1 MNKNYFIYFLTNK
14 SNTLYIGVTNNL
26 QKRIFQHK
34 NKLIKGFTSQYNLS
48 KLIYFEQYK
57 DINDAIKREKE
68 LKGLLRKKKM
78 KLIKS
83 KNPNFE
89 DLSFKYNLSQ
99 TS

>member
-1 MNKNYFIYFLTNK
+1 MNKNYYIYFLTNK

-26 QKRIFQHK
+26 PKRIFQHK
-34 NKLIKGFTSQYNLS
+34 HRLINGFTSQYKLT

-57 DINDAIKREKE
+57 DINEAINREKE
-68 LKGLLRKKKM
+68 LKGWLRKKKIN
-78 KLIKS
+78 LIKS

-89 DLSFKYNLSQ
+89 DLSLKYNLSQ